1 MGKVV
6 AGKDQL
12 YFLVPTAGSVPDLLD
27 SLEMESDLLSHL
39 LIHST
44 MELISVWSSRKMI
57 FRIRFSFD
65 FIVN

>member
-1 MGKVV
+1 MGKAA
-6 AGKDQL
+6 AGKDQF

-27 SLEMESDLLSHL
+27 SLEMESDLLSHV

-44 MELISVWSSRKMI
+44 MEMISVWSSSKMI